1 MSVDSNKK
9 SILLSLGC
17 SAVIGWTINE
27 LDTSILIYFDQGEC
41 FNVRFTSQACLNQ
54 VLKRLEYFTR
64 GCHTLELNLD
74 KKDYAPLGFSI
85 HHDGVVSDVYHRELK
100 AGTRI
105 VKINEYFVISMSN
118 EKMLQLLRK
127 SPSLRLTF
135 LRPLED
141 GTVRRGQD
149 DSHSLYSYLT
159 TCSSPNE
166 RLVDS
171 TRTPPPQLLNR
182 SFFSQPSMAK
192 PHMMPLSNTANSRL
206 LQARSNQL
214 NNNHDDLKRTRK
226 SSQML
231 MSRSQENEIEFLGGS
246 GSMSGSVST
255 NYEWTKL
262 VQSATNAYDEAMKG
276 VASSGM
282 LSTSVIGGNQDMK
295 HNSSRNYIST
305 REIIEN
311 KPDIFKGY
319 EAGKRMKRAFA

>member
-1 MSVDSNKK
+1 
-9 SILLSLGC
+9 
-17 SAVIGWTINE
+17 
-27 LDTSILIYFDQGEC
+27 
-41 FNVRFTSQACLNQ
+41 
-54 VLKRLEYFTR
+54 
-64 GCHTLELNLD
+64 
-74 KKDYAPLGFSI
+74 
-85 HHDGVVSDVYHRELK
+85 
-100 AGTRI
+100 
-105 VKINEYFVISMSN
+105 
-118 EKMLQLLRK
+118 
-127 SPSLRLTF
+127 
-135 LRPLED
+135 
-141 GTVRRGQD
+141 
-149 DSHSLYSYLT
+149 
-159 TCSSPNE
+159 
-166 RLVDS
+166 
-171 TRTPPPQLLNR
+171 
-182 SFFSQPSMAK
+182 
-192 PHMMPLSNTANSRL
+192 MMPLSNTANSRL

-214 NNNHDDLKRTRK
+214 NNNHDDMKRTRK